1 MPDFKPIVPQVVDPE
16 GVVCSIEPRP
26 MGRSSDEDR
35 ARAVER
41 TGGAPRIEHE
51 GRSNPY
57 IDYQSLDLMHSLQHL
72 RSEGYD
78 EMCFYIMGQCKE
90 LLFRGLHMELVNAR
104 EQLKQGNVAN
114 ALQILSRCRAY
125 VDYIA
130 NSWNVLGTITSE
142 GFNQFRDYLSTASGQ
157 LSYMYRHVE
166 FILGNKDT
174 RLAAAHR
181 NVPHVWPAIR
191 DAFESPSLYDE
202 VLRYLHR
209 RGYRIDG
216 SMLDRDWTQA
226 YASNGSVRQA
236 WLEVYG
242 TPTAENPEYRLAEA
256 LVGLDES
263 FSIYRWRHF
272 VTVHKIIGFKPGTGG
287 SAGVGWLQNVANHK
301 FFPEL
306 WEIRDEL

>member
-1 MPDFKPIVPQVVDPE
+1 MPAIKPIVPRIVEPE
-16 GVVCSIEPRP
+16 GVVCTIEPRP
-26 MGRSSDEDR
+26 MEKSSDEAR
-35 ARAVER
+35 ARAVEQ
-41 TGGAPRIEHE
+41 TGGTPRIEHE

-72 RSEGYD
+72 RSQGYD

-104 EQLKQGNVAN
+104 DQIKRDNVAN
-114 ALQILSRCRAY
+114 VLQILSRCKAY
-125 VDYIA
+125 IDYIA
-130 NSWNVLGTITSE
+130 NSWNVLGTISPE

-166 FILGNKDT
+166 FILGNKDE
-174 RLAAAHR
+174 RLALAHK
-181 NVPHVWPAIR
+181 NVPHIWPAIKES
-191 DAFESPSLYDE
+191 FETPSIYDE
-202 VLRYLHR
+202 VLKFLHR
-209 RGYRIDG
+209 RGYRIGG
-216 SMLDRDWTQA
+216 SVLDRDWTQK
-226 YASNGSVRQA
+226 YASDESVRKA
-236 WLEVYG
+236 WLEVYA
-242 TPTAENPEYRLAEA
+242 TPAADNPEYRLAEA
-256 LVGLDES
+256 LVLTDEA

-287 SAGVGWLQNVANHK
+287 SAGVGWLQQVTNHK